1 MNQYL
6 LLQQQQYYYQNYYKK
21 FYSQSILDVKNQ
33 QKPILDVKNQQKPIL
48 DVKEQQK
55 PILDVKEQQKP
66 ILDKEVKENNK
77 IDLENY
83 KLIKDEI
90 KKTINFLSKIKNKR
104 LRLNYL
110 ENLKTVH
117 KFNNENNNSLEVCL
131 LEGYI
136 VKKKCFGTSLGNYM
150 FQNEVSAL
158 SKLNGYPHFPIL
170 FEYDPDKLIIYMSYC
185 GNTISSKNTALNW
198 KEQFNEISEIMTVL
212 KVNSNDMI
220 PRNICCLDNEIKIID
235 FGLNTVFGKTINEV
249 LNDLYGQLSN
259 INKQNQNNNNININ
273 NNLELN
279 YLIEYKGWKEKLEN
293 YKKKEIQMKELHN
306 KFQQHL
312 KDLKNF
318 RKK

>member
-6 LLQQQQYYYQNYYKK
+6 LLQQQQYNYQNYYKK
-21 FYSQSILDVKNQ
+21 FYSQPIKNINITAKTQQKPILDVRNQ
-33 QKPILDVKNQQKPIL
+33 QKPILDVK
-48 DVKEQQK
+48 VSET
-55 PILDVKEQQKP
+55 
-66 ILDKEVKENNK
+66 NK

-90 KKTINFLSKIKNKR
+90 KKTINVLSQIKNKR

-110 ENLKTVH
+110 ENLKTVY
-117 KFNNENNNSLEVCL
+117 KFNNEHSNSLEVCL
-131 LEGYI
+131 LEGYV

-150 FQNEVSAL
+150 FKNEVSAL
-158 SKLNGYPHFPIL
+158 IKLNGYPHFPIL
-170 FEYDPDKLIIYMSYC
+170 FEYDPEKLIIYMSYC
-185 GNTISSKNTALNW
+185 GNTISSQNISVNW

-235 FGLNTVFGKTINEV
+235 FGLHTIFGKTIKEV

-259 INKQNQNNNNININ
+259 INNKNQNQN

-279 YLIEYKGWKEKLEN
+279 YLVEYKGWKEKLEN
-293 YKKKEIQMKELHN
+293 YTKKELQMKELNN
-306 KFQQHL
+306 KFIQHL
-312 KDLKNF
+312 KDLKN
-318 RKK
+318 KKK

>member
-6 LLQQQQYYYQNYYKK
+6 LLQQQQYNYQNYYKK
-21 FYSQSILDVKNQ
+21 FYSQPFKNINITAKTQQKPILDVRNQ
-33 QKPILDVKNQQKPIL
+33 QKPILDVK
-48 DVKEQQK
+48 VSET
-55 PILDVKEQQKP
+55 
-66 ILDKEVKENNK
+66 NK

-90 KKTINFLSKIKNKR
+90 KKTINVLSQIKNKR

-110 ENLKTVH
+110 ENLKTVY
-117 KFNNENNNSLEVCL
+117 KFNNEHSNSLEVCL
-131 LEGYI
+131 LEGYV

-150 FQNEVSAL
+150 FKNEVSAL
-158 SKLNGYPHFPIL
+158 IKLNGYPHFPIL
-170 FEYDPDKLIIYMSYC
+170 FEYDPEKLIIYMSYC
-185 GNTISSKNTALNW
+185 GNTISSQNISVNW

-235 FGLNTVFGKTINEV
+235 FGLHTIFGKTIKEV

-259 INKQNQNNNNININ
+259 INNKNQNQN

-279 YLIEYKGWKEKLEN
+279 YLVEYKGWKEKLEN
-293 YKKKEIQMKELHN
+293 YTKKEQQMKELNN
-306 KFQQHL
+306 KFIQHL
-312 KDLKNF
+312 KDLKN
-318 RKK
+318 KKK

>member
-6 LLQQQQYYYQNYYKK
+6 LQQLQQQQYYQNYYKK
-21 FYSQSILDVKNQ
+21 FYSQPIKNVKPIPDVKEQ
-33 QKPILDVKNQQKPIL
+33 QKLIL

-55 PILDVKEQQKP
+55 LILDVKEQQKS
-66 ILDKEVKENNK
+66 ILDVKEQQKAILDVKIKENNK

-90 KKTINFLSKIKNKR
+90 KKTINVLSHIKNKR
-104 LRLNYL
+104 LRLNYF
-110 ENLKTVH
+110 ENLKTVY
-117 KFNNENNNSLEVCL
+117 KFKNEHSNSLEVCL

-185 GNTISSKNTALNW
+185 GDTISSKNISVNW

-235 FGLNTVFGKTINEV
+235 FGLNTVFGKTIKEV
-249 LNDLYGQLSN
+249 LNDLYGQLNN
-259 INKQNQNNNNININ
+259 INKQPQ
-273 NNLELN
+273 LQQQLN
-279 YLIEYKGWKEKLEN
+279 YLIEYKGWKQKLEN
-293 YKKKEIQMKELHN
+293 YIIKEKQIIELHN
-306 KFQQHL
+306 KYLLHL
-312 KDLKNF
+312 KNLKN
-318 RKK
+318 KKK

>member
-6 LLQQQQYYYQNYYKK
+6 LQQLQQQQYYQNYYKK
-21 FYSQSILDVKNQ
+21 FYSQPIKN
-33 QKPILDVKNQQKPIL
+33 VKPIL

-55 PILDVKEQQKP
+55 PILDVKEQQKLILDVKEQQKP
-66 ILDKEVKENNK
+66 ILDVKSNINININIKENNK

-90 KKTINFLSKIKNKR
+90 KKTINVLSQIKNKR
-104 LRLNYL
+104 LRLNYF
-110 ENLKTVH
+110 ENLKTVY
-117 KFNNENNNSLEVCL
+117 KFKNEHSNSLEVCL

-158 SKLNGYPHFPIL
+158 LKLNGYPHFPIL

-185 GNTISSKNTALNW
+185 GDTISSKNISVNW

-235 FGLNTVFGKTINEV
+235 FGLHTIFGKTIKEV
-249 LNDLYGQLSN
+249 LNDLYGQLNN
-259 INKQNQNNNNININ
+259 INKQTQKKEEQ
-273 NNLELN
+273 LQLN
-279 YLIEYKGWKEKLEN
+279 YLIEYKSWKEKLEN
-293 YKKKEIQMKELHN
+293 YIIKEKQMIELHS
-306 KFQQHL
+306 KYLLHL
-312 KDLKNF
+312 KNLKNN
-318 RKK
+318 KK

>member
-1 MNQYL
+1 MNKYL

-21 FYSQSILDVKNQ
+21 FYSQPILDIKTQ
-33 QKPILDVKNQQKPIL
+33 QKPILDVK
-48 DVKEQQK
+48 V
-55 PILDVKEQQKP
+55 
-66 ILDKEVKENNK
+66 NNK

-90 KKTINFLSKIKNKR
+90 KKTINVLSQIKNKR
-104 LRLNYL
+104 LRLNYF
-110 ENLKTVH
+110 ENLKTVY
-117 KFNNENNNSLEVCL
+117 KFKNEHSNSLEVCL
-131 LEGYI
+131 LEGYV

-158 SKLNGYPHFPIL
+158 IKLNGYPHFPIL
-170 FEYDPDKLIIYMSYC
+170 FEYDPEKLIIYMSYC
-185 GNTISSKNTALNW
+185 GNTISSQNISVNW

-235 FGLNTVFGKTINEV
+235 FGLHTIFGKTIKEV
-249 LNDLYGQLSN
+249 LNDLYGQLNN
-259 INKQNQNNNNININ
+259 INKQNQNSN

-293 YKKKEIQMKELHN
+293 YTKKEQQMKELNN
-306 KFQQHL
+306 KFIQHL
-312 KDLKNF
+312 KDLKNN
-318 RKK
+318 KKIIKK

>member
-6 LLQQQQYYYQNYYKK
+6 LLQQQQQYYYQNYYKK
-21 FYSQSILDVKNQ
+21 FYSQPIKNINITVKTQQKPILDVRNQQKPILDVRNQ

-48 DVKEQQK
+48 DVKVRET
-55 PILDVKEQQKP
+55 
-66 ILDKEVKENNK
+66 NK

-90 KKTINFLSKIKNKR
+90 KKTINVLSQIKNKR
-104 LRLNYL
+104 LRLNYF
-110 ENLKTVH
+110 ENLKTVY
-117 KFNNENNNSLEVCL
+117 KFNNEHSNSLEVCL
-131 LEGYI
+131 LEGYV

-150 FQNEVSAL
+150 FKNEVSAL
-158 SKLNGYPHFPIL
+158 IKLNGYPHFPIL
-170 FEYDPDKLIIYMSYC
+170 FEYDPYKLIIYMSYC
-185 GNTISSKNTALNW
+185 GDTISSKNISVNW

-235 FGLNTVFGKTINEV
+235 FGLHTIFGKTIKEV
-249 LNDLYGQLSN
+249 LNDLYGQLNN
-259 INKQNQNNNNININ
+259 INKQNQN

-293 YKKKEIQMKELHN
+293 YTKKELQMKELNN
-306 KFQQHL
+306 KFIQHL

-318 RKK
+318 KGKK

>member
-6 LLQQQQYYYQNYYKK
+6 LHQLQQQQYYQNYYKK
-21 FYSQSILDVKNQ
+21 FYSQPILVVKEQQKLILDIN
-33 QKPILDVKNQQKPIL
+33 
-48 DVKEQQK
+48 VKEQQK
-55 PILDVKEQQKP
+55 PILDVN
-66 ILDKEVKENNK
+66 INVKENNK

-90 KKTINFLSKIKNKR
+90 KKTINVLSHIKNKR
-104 LRLNYL
+104 LRLNYF
-110 ENLKTVH
+110 ENLKTIY
-117 KFNNENNNSLEVCL
+117 KFKNEHSNSLEVCL

-185 GNTISSKNTALNW
+185 GDTISSKNISVNW

-235 FGLNTVFGKTINEV
+235 FGLNTVFGKTIKEV
-249 LNDLYGQLSN
+249 LNDLYGQLNN
-259 INKQNQNNNNININ
+259 INKQPQQSQSQQ
-273 NNLELN
+273 LN
-279 YLIEYKGWKEKLEN
+279 YLIEYKGWKQKLEN
-293 YKKKEIQMKELHN
+293 YIIKENKMVELH
-306 KFQQHL
+306 KKYLLHL
-312 KDLKNF
+312 KNLKNN
-318 RKK
+318 KK